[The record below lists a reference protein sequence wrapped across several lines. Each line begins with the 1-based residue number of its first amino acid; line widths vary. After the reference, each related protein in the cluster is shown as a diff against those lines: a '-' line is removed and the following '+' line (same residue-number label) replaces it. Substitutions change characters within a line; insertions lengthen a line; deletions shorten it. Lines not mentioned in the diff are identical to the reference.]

1 METWVKNL
9 ISLEKDLQIPFNFM
23 LKSFNEMKE
32 FKKMIN
38 FICLLKEFS
47 EKSGKYL
54 IYQQFKTN
62 IVERVQKSPSA
73 YSIDNLIEYF

>member
-23 LKSFNEMKE
+23 VQSFNEMKS

-38 FICLLKEFS
+38 FISLVKEFS
-47 EKSGKYL
+47 EKSGKEL
-54 IYQQFKTN
+54 IYQQLKTN
-62 IVERVQKSPSA
+62 VVERVQKSPSV